1 MAFWGRFWTRMV
13 MYALGFWSIKWVYV
27 SPDGSTS
34 AKPPTGFQERRF
46 GGYVSNHCSWVDIV
60 LYMSRLFPSF
70 VAKKEVSK
78 LPLIGAISKAMQC
91 LFVDREA
98 RLAAATAEGGKAAAD
113 AAAAGGGQGMA
124 QLVKE
129 RMERKYSLNSAELPM
144 MLFPEGTTTNNKYL
158 MPFKR
163 GAFVAGVPV
172 QPLVLKY
179 RGSPRFSPT
188 WDAMPGHLHILLTM
202 TELSFGVTVHV
213 LPLYEPSQEE
223 REDPALYAENVR
235 QMMVKYTKIPAC
247 EDTFADKLEFFKY
260 VTGRMAEEKKL
271 KQGQGGKQ
279 GQRPGG
285 SGKGDEAA
293 AGRNGGVTVHAKTS

>member
-13 MYALGFWSIKWVYV
+13 LYALGFWSIKWVYV
-27 SPDGSTS
+27 SPDGAMSS
-34 AKPPTGFQERRF
+34 KPPAGFKERRF

-98 RLAAATAEGGKAAAD
+98 RLAAAAAEGGKAAAD
-113 AAAAGGGQGMA
+113 AAAASGGQGMA

-129 RMERKYSLNSAELPM
+129 RMERKYELGSAELPM
-144 MLFPEGTTTNNKYL
+144 MLFPEGTTTNNKYI

-179 RGSPRFSPT
+179 RGSSRFSPT
-188 WDAMPGHLHILLTM
+188 WDAMPGHHHIFLILT
-202 TELSFGVTVHV
+202 EPSFGVSVHV
-213 LPLYEPSQEE
+213 LPLYVPSQEE
-223 REDPALYAENVR
+223 KADPALYAENVR
-235 QMMVKYTKIPAC
+235 QMMVKYTKIPSC

-260 VTGRMAEEKKL
+260 VTGRMADEKLQKGA
-271 KQGQGGKQ
+271 QV
-279 GQRPGG
+279 QRPGG
-285 SGKGDEAA
+285 SGKAGDAA
-293 AGRNGGVTVHAKTS
+293 AGRNGGVTVHAKAL